1 MGKKRQ
7 KKTEC
12 VTLDFTTAHETKPL
26 HTRQSSKIN
35 DLVRSH
41 TVARSSLRIVRQSTC
56 MRGIVFLVLP
66 PVPRFPTTQ
75 QSKFEHDH
83 KKQQLLTRTRTQARN
98 SNKYSCSTRSW
109 TSQSSNGHSPITFQ
123 RNHYTYETPQADL
136 MFLPATNFASGGP
149 KRTKERDMHRGFF
162 YRNETFE
169 VVCLECVFLPSYC
182 H

>member
-1 MGKKRQ
+1 MRPSH
-7 KKTEC
+7 
-12 VTLDFTTAHETKPL
+12 FTRGSL
-26 HTRQSSKIN
+26 QN

-56 MRGIVFLVLP
+56 MRGIDFLVL
-66 PVPRFPTTQ
+66 PVPRFPTMQ

-83 KKQQLLTRTRTQARN
+83 KKQQLLTWTRTQARN
-98 SNKYSCSTRSW
+98 SNKYSCSTHSW
-109 TSQSSNGHSPITFQ
+109 TSKSSNGHSPVNLQ

-149 KRTKERDMHRGFF
+149 KRTKERDMHRGILQK
-162 YRNETFE
+162 RN
-169 VVCLECVFLPSYC
+169 VRGGVLRVRFLPSYC